1 MLLDNISLFLLIVE
15 KGSLAAAGRETGLS
29 STTVSERLA
38 ALEAHFGTALLNRTT
53 RSISLTEEGRMLVEG
68 AKPVLEEVSDLENKI
83 RFGAETLSGQIR
95 LSAPLDLGRTVISE
109 AIGSFQDQHPGISI
123 DLMLSDGYV
132 DIVGLGLDLAVRF
145 GSIGDS
151 SLRVRALPA
160 KRRIVCAAPSYLD
173 RYGTPTTPEDL
184 KSHRCLV
191 MRFGQNIDNVWVFG
205 SGSSRRAVTVNG
217 FLVANDGALVR
228 QWGVEGRG
236 VTLKS
241 EFDVWD
247 DLRTGRLI
255 ELLTDFEMPQA
266 PLQLLFPPGRALSR
280 RVKAFSDH
288 LSAAFRRFDGREAPA
303 S

>member
-68 AKPVLEEVSDLENKI
+68 AKPVLEVVSDLENRI

-132 DIVGLGLDLAVRF
+132 DIVGLGFDMAVRF
-145 GSIGDS
+145 GAIGDS

-184 KSHRCLV
+184 KTHRCLV

-205 SGSSRRAVTVNG
+205 SGASRRTVTVHG

-241 EFDVWD
+241 EFDVWE
-247 DLRTGRLI
+247 DLRSGRLI

-266 PLQLLFPPGRALSR
+266 PLQLLFPPGRALPR

-288 LSAAFRRFDGREAPA
+288 LSAAFRRFGAQGDQAG
-303 S
+303 